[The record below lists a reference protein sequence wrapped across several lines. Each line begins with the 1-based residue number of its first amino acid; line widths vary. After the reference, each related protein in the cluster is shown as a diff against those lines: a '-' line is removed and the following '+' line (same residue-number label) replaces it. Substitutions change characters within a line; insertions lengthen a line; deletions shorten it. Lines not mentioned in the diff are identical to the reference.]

1 MHVKGE
7 STAKLTVERSRFVA
21 LLFPAKSEADVK
33 TMLKK
38 RKKAVKRANHH
49 CWAARFEDDADRL
62 IELARDDGEVGRP
75 GWKILEE
82 LKRRE
87 LFGAL
92 IVSRVFG
99 GVKLGPAGVGRA
111 FRRVARDVI
120 DVTIGG
126 INE

>member
-1 MHVKGE
+1 MRMAPE
-7 STAKLTVERSRFVA
+7 STAKLTVERSRFIA
-21 LLFPAKSEADVK
+21 LLFPAKSETDVK
-33 TMLKK
+33 AMLKK
-38 RKKAVKRANHH
+38 RRKAVKRANHH
-49 CWAARFEDDADRL
+49 CWAARFEDDAGRVV
-62 IELARDDGEVGRP
+62 ELARDDGEVGRP

-111 FRRVARDVI
+111 FRRVARDAI
-120 DVTIGG
+120 DAAIGG
-126 INE
+126 NNE